1 MDEMKDRVKQVRKD
15 AAMTREAFAERIGMT
30 ANSIY
35 MIEAGLRGASP
46 AAVREICRQF
56 AVREEWLRTGEG
68 EMHRDLS
75 PALEAAERVR
85 RLLVDAPNSTAGRV
99 ISALVALDPAGP
111 EWDTIG
117 SLLRQITAP
126 PEH

>member
-15 AAMTREAFAERIGMT
+15 AALTREAFAERIGMT
-30 ANSIY
+30 MNSIY
-35 MIEAGLRGASP
+35 MIEAGRRGASP
-46 AAVREICRQF
+46 AVVREICRQF

-85 RLLVDAPNSTAGRV
+85 RLLVDAPSSTAGRV
-99 ISALVALDPAGP
+99 IAALVALDPAGP
-111 EWDTIG
+111 EWEAIG
-117 SLLRQITAP
+117 SLLRRLTAP
-126 PEH
+126 PEN